1 MGLKRLISGGQTG
14 VDRGALDAAL
24 EANFPC
30 GGWCPEG
37 RMAEDGAI
45 ADRYPLSE
53 LPGGGYA
60 QRTRRNVVDAD
71 GTLIIYFSE
80 LEGGTEQTLRRCL
93 EAGMPYKLIDGEEI
107 GVQRAAEAV
116 TRFIHDHQIEILNVA
131 GPRASKV
138 ERSYGYAHD
147 TVRLVLQEQAAIRA

>member
-1 MGLKRLISGGQTG
+1 
-14 VDRGALDAAL
+14 
-24 EANFPC
+24 
-30 GGWCPEG
+30 
-37 RMAEDGAI
+37 MAEDGAI

-71 GTLIIYFSE
+71 GTLIIYFTG

-93 EAGMPYKLIDGEEI
+93 EAEKPYKLIDGAEI
-107 GVQRAAEAV
+107 GVQSAAEAIN
-116 TRFIHDHQIEILNVA
+116 RFIRDHEIETLNVA

-138 ERSYGYAHD
+138 ERSYGYAYD
-147 TVRLVLQEQAAIRA
+147 TVRLVLQEQVADRA